1 MLNGSTWDLAY
12 VLNLAYV
19 LKMGCTDFETQNLE
33 SCGEYNG
40 DIPLKKKSRDVK
52 WISLEEPA
60 VFIKIY

>member
-1 MLNGSTWDLAY
+1 MVASTWD
-12 VLNLAYV
+12 LAYV

-33 SCGEYNG
+33 SCVEYNS

-52 WISLEEPA
+52 WISLEEPT